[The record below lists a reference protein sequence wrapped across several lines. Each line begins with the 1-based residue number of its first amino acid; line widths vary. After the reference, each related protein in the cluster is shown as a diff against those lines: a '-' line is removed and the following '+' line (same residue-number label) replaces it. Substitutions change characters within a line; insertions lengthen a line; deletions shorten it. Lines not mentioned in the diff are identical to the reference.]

1 MADHYPQKK
10 SSEPE
15 NIDLLGELSM
25 KRQFS
30 KPEVVY
36 ASDDHTDVLKGNDH
50 ISYFGDVRTGKQS
63 SSSFCSHSRNFGN
76 NHTNVLESPVGGSF
90 VGDGKIHQSTEG
102 MNSYGNAAV
111 IFDDSGSDDDN
122 CEFYVEEDYK
132 GQEFSLKFSSPG
144 GNSSSI
150 PLDNLNAWSSERRS
164 DEV

>member
-1 MADHYPQKK
+1 MADRYPQKK

-15 NIDLLGELSM
+15 KLDFLGDVSMKKQSSELSM

-63 SSSFCSHSRNFGN
+63 K
-76 NHTNVLESPVGGSF
+76 SPVGGSF
-90 VGDGKIHQSTEG
+90 VGDGKIHQGTEG

-111 IFDDSGSDDDN
+111 IFDDSGSDGDN

>member
-1 MADHYPQKK
+1 MSSFRSESTFCSDDWEGNSGWNEHITYTHQMADHYPQKK

-36 ASDDHTDVLKGNDH
+36 ASDDHTDVLKGNDD
-50 ISYFGDVRTGKQS
+50 ISYFGDMRTGKQY
-63 SSSFCSHSRNFGN
+63 
-76 NHTNVLESPVGGSF
+76 LL
-90 VGDGKIHQSTEG
+90 IHQGTEG

-150 PLDNLNAWSSERRS
+150 PLDNLNSWSSEQR
-164 DEV
+164 